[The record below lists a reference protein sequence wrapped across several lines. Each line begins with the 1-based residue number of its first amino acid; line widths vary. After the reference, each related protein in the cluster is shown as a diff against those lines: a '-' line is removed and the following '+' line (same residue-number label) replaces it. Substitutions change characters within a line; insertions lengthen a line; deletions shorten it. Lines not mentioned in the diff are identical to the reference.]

1 VVGDAYGYN
10 YNYVANTLDAFSQ
23 FKFSY
28 DKVDF
33 YLAQSFSSTNYQRE
47 GLYKNGIYETISL
60 AKARS
65 CNLRTLVSRE
75 DLPINYLENNC

>member
-1 VVGDAYGYN
+1 VVGDAYGY

-33 YLAQSFSSTNYQRE
+33 YQHSPFPALIIKGKDCT
-47 GLYKNGIYETISL
+47 K
-60 AKARS
+60 K
-65 CNLRTLVSRE
+65 
-75 DLPINYLENNC
+75 

>member
-1 VVGDAYGYN
+1 LNNPNSQVVVGDAYGYN

-33 YLAQSFSSTNYQRE
+33 YLAQSFSALIIKGKDCTKMEFMKR
-47 GLYKNGIYETISL
+47 SL
-60 AKARS
+60 CS
-65 CNLRTLVSRE
+65 
-75 DLPINYLENNC
+75 

>member
-1 VVGDAYGYN
+1 LNNPNSQVVVGDAYGY

-33 YLAQSFSSTNYQRE
+33 YQHSPFPALIIKGKDCT
-47 GLYKNGIYETISL
+47 KNGIYETIFWQ
-60 AKARS
+60 K
-65 CNLRTLVSRE
+65 RE
-75 DLPINYLENNC
+75 AAI